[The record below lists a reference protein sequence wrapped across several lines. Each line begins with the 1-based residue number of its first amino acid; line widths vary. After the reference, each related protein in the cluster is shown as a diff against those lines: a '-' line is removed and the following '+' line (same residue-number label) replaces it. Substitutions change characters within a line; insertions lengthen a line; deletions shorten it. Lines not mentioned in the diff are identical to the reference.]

1 MAAVDMFP
9 PSHRDR
15 CVTLEIRVKMAPG
28 KGVRMKKL
36 RIWASV
42 CVVLAIVAL
51 VSLLFMHLALTDIYH
66 GENDPSLEWTLLR
79 LGFLV
84 IVFLIVATFI
94 STGLVFKHFRELGEK
109 EKPKLKD

>member
-1 MAAVDMFP
+1 
-9 PSHRDR
+9 
-15 CVTLEIRVKMAPG
+15 
-28 KGVRMKKL
+28 MKKL

-42 CVVLAIVAL
+42 CMALAIAAL

-66 GENDPSLEWTLLR
+66 GENDTSLEWTFLR

-94 STGLVFKHFRELGEK
+94 STGLVFKHFRDLDEK
-109 EKPKLKD
+109 EKPRLKD